1 MRLWRYLGAVLITA
15 AAVLCRFVLEPWVG
29 TEFPFVTFFPAT
41 AIVAWLAGVG
51 PAIVSIVL
59 AVVAANM
66 FFLLP
71 PFALELSGA
80 SWAGIHLVY
89 LAASALIIA
98 AGSVVRYRHRR
109 LADESEALL
118 AAIVDT
124 SDDAIVSKTLEG
136 VILSWNAGAERLFGY
151 SAAEAVGQSINLIVP
166 LHLRDEEVRILE
178 RLRCGERINHFETTR
193 VRKDGELVDISVT
206 VSPVRD
212 SSGNVT
218 GASKVARDIT
228 DRKRA
233 EEKILASEQRYRAV
247 VECQTE
253 MLCRFAVDG
262 TMLFVNEAYARALHM
277 TADALIGRFIWDF
290 IPDEEHARIKSML
303 ERLTVESPESRL
315 ENRFETAAGVRWTL
329 WTNRALRFDEQG
341 RAVELQSTGI
351 DITERKT
358 MEEALQKADE
368 HKNEFLAVL
377 GHELRNPLAP
387 LRTGLDLLE
396 KLDGSREASKNT
408 LGMMR
413 RQLDHLVYLVD
424 DLLDVSRIS
433 RGRIELKRRVLD
445 VRNAIKI
452 AVELARPVITEH
464 EQDLICQLGDELLP
478 VIGDEDRLAQVVGN
492 LLGNAAKYSKP
503 NGTIRLS
510 AGREDG
516 AAVIRVRDTGYGIP
530 AERLGQVFDMFSQV
544 PEHHTSTGGGG
555 LGIGLSI
562 ARELVLAHGGSIE
575 ARSDGIGCGSEFTVR
590 LPLSDAAADDQ
601 SPEVSRELAIESA
614 CVSRR
619 VLVVDDNGA
628 AAESLR
634 TLLEG
639 RGHTVATANDGV
651 TALKVADKFG
661 PEVVVL
667 DIGLPNLDGYEVARR
682 IRAMPGGAD
691 KLLLA
696 VTGWGQDEDK
706 QLARE
711 AGFDRH
717 LTKPVD
723 SAYLASLIAVAEWPP
738 SNATD

>member
-1 MRLWRYLGAVLITA
+1 
-15 AAVLCRFVLEPWVG
+15 
-29 TEFPFVTFFPAT
+29 
-41 AIVAWLAGVG
+41 
-51 PAIVSIVL
+51 
-59 AVVAANM
+59 
-66 FFLLP
+66 
-71 PFALELSGA
+71 
-80 SWAGIHLVY
+80 
-89 LAASALIIA
+89 
-98 AGSVVRYRHRR
+98 
-109 LADESEALL
+109 
-118 AAIVDT
+118 
-124 SDDAIVSKTLEG
+124 
-136 VILSWNAGAERLFGY
+136 
-151 SAAEAVGQSINLIVP
+151 
-166 LHLRDEEVRILE
+166 
-178 RLRCGERINHFETTR
+178 
-193 VRKDGELVDISVT
+193 
-206 VSPVRD
+206 
-212 SSGNVT
+212 
-218 GASKVARDIT
+218 
-228 DRKRA
+228 
-233 EEKILASEQRYRAV
+233 
-247 VECQTE
+247 
-253 MLCRFAVDG
+253 
-262 TMLFVNEAYARALHM
+262 
-277 TADALIGRFIWDF
+277 
-290 IPDEEHARIKSML
+290 
-303 ERLTVESPESRL
+303 
-315 ENRFETAAGVRWTL
+315 
-329 WTNRALRFDEQG
+329 
-341 RAVELQSTGI
+341 
-351 DITERKT
+351 
-358 MEEALQKADE
+358 
-368 HKNEFLAVL
+368 
-377 GHELRNPLAP
+377 LAP

>member
-1 MRLWRYLGAVLITA
+1 LRLWRYLGAVLITA

-277 TADALIGRFIWDF
+277 TADALIGRVFWDF